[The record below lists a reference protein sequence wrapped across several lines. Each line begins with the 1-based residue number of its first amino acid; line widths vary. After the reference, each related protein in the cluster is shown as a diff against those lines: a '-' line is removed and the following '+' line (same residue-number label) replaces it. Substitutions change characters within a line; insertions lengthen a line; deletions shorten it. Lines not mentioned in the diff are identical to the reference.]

1 MERAGRDTGTPVMT
15 RDAWLDAHDPRTG
28 GSTRTGLLL
37 ILGIALLYTG
47 IALANTLVMATS
59 DRVRD
64 LAVLRL
70 TGATTPQV
78 LRLVAVEALTVVAVG
93 AVMGA
98 AVAGLNLLG
107 VKGALELLAVSSPV
121 VVPWPALGA
130 VLAACAV
137 AATVSA
143 VLPALAALRTRP
155 VEVAG
160 ARE

>member
-1 MERAGRDTGTPVMT
+1 M
-15 RDAWLDAHDPRTG
+15 
-28 GSTRTGLLL
+28 
-37 ILGIALLYTG
+37 
-47 IALANTLVMATS
+47 
-59 DRVRD
+59 
-64 LAVLRL
+64 
-70 TGATTPQV
+70 
-78 LRLVAVEALTVVAVG
+78 
-93 AVMGA
+93 
-98 AVAGLNLLG
+98 AGLNLLG

-143 VLPALAALRTRP
+143 ALPALAALRTRP